1 MIEQLYRIYEH
12 QRDLMDRLAPKELE
26 NGYPVPTPPL
36 DLQLREHQQHFR
48 MMAWFFTEEVV
59 ESLLASDEEH
69 AEELSDALH
78 FLTELCILT
87 DVSPES
93 VAAVLILTDFR
104 PDILDVLL
112 QVGRAANRMKAKPW
126 KSNPQP
132 TDEEEVQRCLRTAL
146 AYMWKHIQIEGHDPH
161 EIYFHKNEINK
172 KRIETGY

>member
-12 QRDLMDRLAPKELE
+12 QRDLMEKIAPKERE
-26 NGYPVPTPPL
+26 NGYLAPPPPL
-36 DLQLREHQQHFR
+36 DLRLREHQQHFR

-69 AEELSDALH
+69 AEELSDVLH

-104 PDILDVLL
+104 PDILDVLI

-132 TDEEEVQRCLRTAL
+132 TDEKEVQRCLGTAL

>member
-1 MIEQLYRIYEH
+1 MIRQLYDVFEH
-12 QRDLMDRLAPKELE
+12 QRELMDRLAPKERE
-26 NGYPVPTPPL
+26 NGYLAPTPPL
-36 DLQLREHQQHFR
+36 DMQLREHQQHFR

-69 AEELSDALH
+69 AEELSDVLH

-93 VAAVLILTDFR
+93 VAAVLVSTDSR
-104 PDILDVLL
+104 PDILDVLI
-112 QVGRAANRMKAKPW
+112 QVGNAANRMKAKPW

-132 TDEEEVQRCLRTAL
+132 TDEEAVQRSLRTAL
-146 AYMWKHIQIEGHDPH
+146 AYMWKYIQIEGHHPH

>member
-1 MIEQLYRIYEH
+1 MIRQLYDVFEH
-12 QRDLMDRLAPKELE
+12 QRELMDRLAPKERE
-26 NGYPVPTPPL
+26 NGYLAPTPPL
-36 DLQLREHQQHFR
+36 DMQLREHQQHFR

-69 AEELSDALH
+69 AEELSDVLH

-93 VAAVLILTDFR
+93 VAAVLIATDSR
-104 PDILDVLL
+104 PDILDVLI
-112 QVGRAANRMKAKPW
+112 QVGNAANRMKAKPW

-132 TDEEEVQRCLRTAL
+132 TDEEAVQRCLRTAL
-146 AYMWKHIQIEGHDPH
+146 AYMWKYIQNEGYDPH

>member
-1 MIEQLYRIYEH
+1 MIEQLYRIFEH
-12 QRDLMDRLAPKELE
+12 QRDLMDRIAPKELE
-26 NGYPVPTPPL
+26 NGYLAPTPPL
-36 DLQLREHQQHFR
+36 DLRLREHQQHFR

-69 AEELSDALH
+69 AEELSDVLH

-87 DVSPES
+87 EVSPES
-93 VAAVLILTDFR
+93 VVAVLIRSDFR
-104 PDILDVLL
+104 PDILDVLI
-112 QVGRAANRMKAKPW
+112 QVGKAANLMKAKPW

-132 TDEEEVQRCLRTAL
+132 TDEEAVQRSLRTAL
-146 AYMWKHIQIEGHDPH
+146 AYMWKYIQIEGHDPH